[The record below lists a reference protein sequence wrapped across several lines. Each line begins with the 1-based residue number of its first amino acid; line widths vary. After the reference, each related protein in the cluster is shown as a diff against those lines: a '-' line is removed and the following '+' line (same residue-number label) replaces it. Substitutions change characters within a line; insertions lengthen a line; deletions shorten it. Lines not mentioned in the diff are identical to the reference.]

1 MNLNFNFQGLIGIMA
16 AGALCVLSACGSNE
30 QTGQGY
36 GAMAP
41 TLAVITVAP
50 GSIDLENTFPATI
63 KGKTDIDVRPMVS
76 GNIVAVHVDEGQRVH
91 KGQILF
97 TIDQVPYQA
106 AVDQA
111 RAAVNVASTAVETA
125 QISYNSN
132 KALFDKNIISAH
144 ALQIS
149 ANQLAQAKA
158 QLAQANAG
166 LVNAEKNLSYT
177 QVTAPSDGVVGSI
190 PLRVGALASPSG
202 QALTTVSDNSEVY
215 AYFSLNEKEI
225 LDLTDGGAETLEAA
239 IASMPE
245 VNLRLANGTIFP
257 NPGKV
262 ATVSGVID
270 GSTGSATVRA
280 LFNNV
285 NNMLRSGS
293 TGTVIMPVNTT
304 DVLIIPQKATFE
316 VQDRKFVYTVDG
328 DNVLHT
334 TPITVMAQQDGKNY
348 VVTSGLNAGDRIV
361 IEGVG
366 MSARDGITIN
376 PADPAAA
383 QQQQQQPQ
391 Q

>member
-1 MNLNFNFQGLIGIMA
+1 MKQKFNFKGLATAVA
-16 AGALCVLSACGSNE
+16 AGALCVLSSCGSKE
-30 QTGQGY
+30 QAGQGA
-36 GAMAP
+36 GMAP
-41 TLAVITVAP
+41 SLAVQTVAT
-50 GSIDLENTFPATI
+50 GSIQLESTFPATI

-76 GNIVAVHVDEGQRVH
+76 GNIVSVHVDEGQRVN
-91 KGQILF
+91 KGQLLF
-97 TIDQVPYQA
+97 TIDQVPYLA

-132 KALFDKNIISAH
+132 KALFDKNIISEH

-166 LVNAEKNLSYT
+166 LTNAEKNLSYT
-177 QVTAPSDGVVGSI
+177 QVVAPSDGVVGSI

-215 AYFSLNEKEI
+215 AYFSINEKDI
-225 LDLTDGGAETLEAA
+225 LSMTDGGASTLDAA

-245 VNLRLANGTIFP
+245 VSLKLANGTTFP

-270 GSTGSATVRA
+270 PQTGSATVRA
-280 LFNNV
+280 LFSNV

-293 TGTVIMPVNTT
+293 TGSVVMPVETT
-304 DVLIIPQKATFE
+304 DVIVIPQKATYE
-316 VQDRKFVYTVDG
+316 VQDKKFVFTVDE
-328 DNVLHT
+328 NNTLHST
-334 TPITVMAQQDGKNY
+334 AISILPQQDGQHY
-348 VVTSGLNAGDRIV
+348 VVTEGLKPGDRIV

-376 PADPAAA
+376 PVDPAAKA
-383 QQQQQQPQ
+383 APQ

>member
-1 MNLNFNFQGLIGIMA
+1 MA
-16 AGALCVLSACGSNE
+16 AGALCVLSSCGSKE
-30 QTGQGY
+30 QAGQGA
-36 GAMAP
+36 GMAP
-41 TLAVITVAP
+41 SLAVQTVAP
-50 GSIDLENTFPATI
+50 GSIQLESTYPATI

-76 GNIVAVHVDEGQRVH
+76 GNIVAVHVDEGQRVG
-91 KGQILF
+91 KGQLLF
-97 TIDQVPYQA
+97 TIDQVPYLA

-111 RAAVNVASTAVETA
+111 RASVNVANTAVETA

-132 KALFDKNIISAH
+132 KALFDKNIISEH

-166 LVNAEKNLSYT
+166 LINAEKNLSYT
-177 QVTAPSDGVVGSI
+177 KVVAPSDGVVGSI

-215 AYFSLNEKEI
+215 AYFSINEKDI
-225 LDLTDGGAETLEAA
+225 LSMTDGGASTLDAA

-245 VNLRLANGTIFP
+245 VSLKLANGTTFP
-257 NPGKV
+257 NAGKV

-270 GSTGSATVRA
+270 PQTGSATVRA
-280 LFNNV
+280 LFPNV

-293 TGTVIMPVNTT
+293 TGTVVMPVDAT
-304 DVLIIPQKATFE
+304 DVIVIPQKATFE
-316 VQDRKFVYTVDG
+316 VQDKKFVFTVDE
-328 DNVLHT
+328 NNILHST
-334 TPITVMAQQDGKNY
+334 AIAILPQQDGQHY
-348 VVTSGLNAGDRIV
+348 VVTEGLKPGDRIV

-376 PADPAAA
+376 PVDPAAQA
-383 QQQQQQPQ
+383 QQQQQQATQ
-391 Q
+391 K

>member
-1 MNLNFNFQGLIGIMA
+1 MNHKFYLQGLAAVMT
-16 AGALCVLSACGSNE
+16 AGALCVLSACGSSSN
-30 QTGQGY
+30 QTAQGP
-36 GAMAP
+36 GMAP
-41 TLAVITVAP
+41 TLAVMTVAP
-50 GSIDLENTFPATI
+50 GSIELESSFPATI

-91 KGQILF
+91 KGQLLF

-111 RAAVNVASTAVETA
+111 RASVNVASTALETA

-132 KALFDKNIISAH
+132 KALFDKDIISKH

-158 QLAQANAG
+158 QLTQAQAG

-177 QVTAPSDGVVGSI
+177 QVTAPSDGVVGAI

-215 AYFSLNEKEI
+215 AYFSLNEKEL
-225 LDLTDGGAETLEAA
+225 LDLTNGGTQTLEAA
-239 IASMPE
+239 ISAMPD
-245 VNLRLANGTIFP
+245 VTLRLANGSTFP

-270 GSTGSATVRA
+270 ATTGSATVRA
-280 LFNNV
+280 LFANV

-293 TGTVIMPVNTT
+293 TGNVILPVTAT
-304 DVLIIPQKATFE
+304 DALIIPQKATFE
-316 VQDRKFVYTVDG
+316 VQDRKFVYTLDE
-328 DNVLHT
+328 NNTLHT
-334 TPITVMAQQDGKNY
+334 TPVTILPQQDGKNY
-348 VVTSGLNAGDRIV
+348 VVTSGLNPGDRIV

-366 MSARDGITIN
+366 MSAREGITIN
-376 PADPAAA
+376 PADPQAAA
-383 QQQQQQPQ
+383 QQQQQQ
-391 Q
+391 

>member
-1 MNLNFNFQGLIGIMA
+1 MKQKFNFKGLATAVA
-16 AGALCVLSACGSNE
+16 AGALCVLSSCGSKE
-30 QTGQGY
+30 QAGQGA
-36 GAMAP
+36 GMAP
-41 TLAVITVAP
+41 SLAVQTVAP
-50 GSIDLENTFPATI
+50 GSIQLESTFPATI

-76 GNIVAVHVDEGQRVH
+76 GNIVAVHVDEGQRVN
-91 KGQILF
+91 KGQLLF
-97 TIDQVPYQA
+97 TIDQVPYLA

-111 RAAVNVASTAVETA
+111 RASVNVASTAVETA

-132 KALFDKNIISAH
+132 KALFDKNIISEH

-166 LVNAEKNLSYT
+166 LINAEKNLSYT
-177 QVTAPSDGVVGSI
+177 QVVAPSDGVVGSI

-215 AYFSLNEKEI
+215 AYFSINEKDI
-225 LDLTDGGAETLEAA
+225 LSMTDGGASTLDAA

-245 VNLRLANGTIFP
+245 VSLKLANGTTFP

-270 GSTGSATVRA
+270 PQTGSATVRA
-280 LFNNV
+280 LFSNV

-293 TGTVIMPVNTT
+293 TGSVVMPVETT
-304 DVLIIPQKATFE
+304 DVIVIPQKATYE
-316 VQDRKFVYTVDG
+316 VQDKKFVFTVDE
-328 DNVLHT
+328 NNTLHST
-334 TPITVMAQQDGKNY
+334 AISILPQQDGQHY
-348 VVTSGLNAGDRIV
+348 VVTEGLKPGDRIV

-376 PADPAAA
+376 PVDPAAKA
-383 QQQQQQPQ
+383 APQ